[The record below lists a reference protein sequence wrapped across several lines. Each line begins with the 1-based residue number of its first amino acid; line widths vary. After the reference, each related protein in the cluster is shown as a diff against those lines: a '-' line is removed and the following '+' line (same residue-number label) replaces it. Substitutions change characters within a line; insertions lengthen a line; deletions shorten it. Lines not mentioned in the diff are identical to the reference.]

1 MGMRSVVIVLACA
14 MAWGMPPA
22 VAQSA
27 TEVNET
33 LDTLFGEHERPET
46 FFTELQQAVTNDDA
60 DALAQMVAY
69 PISVTIDG
77 ESVEIAGESEFVTDF
92 DQIFTSDVKDAV
104 TSQSYETL
112 FANWQGVMIGDGE
125 VWFSIVD
132 DAPRITAINN

>member
-1 MGMRSVVIVLACA
+1 MRSVVIVLACA

>member
-33 LDTLFGEHERPET
+33 LDTLFGEHERLET

>member
-1 MGMRSVVIVLACA
+1 MRSVVIVLACA
-14 MAWGMPPA
+14 MAWGVPQA

-33 LDTLFGEHERPET
+33 LDSLFGEHERLET
-46 FFTELQQAVTNDDA
+46 FFAELQQTVANDDA

-69 PISVTIDG
+69 PIAVTIDG
-77 ESVEIAGESEFVTDF
+77 ESVEIAGEGEFISEF

-104 TSQSYETL
+104 MSQSYETL

-132 DAPRITAINN
+132 DAPKITAINI

>member
-1 MGMRSVVIVLACA
+1 MGLRSAVIILACA
-14 MAWGMPPA
+14 FAWGTPPA
-22 VAQSA
+22 VAQSV
-27 TEVNET
+27 TEMNET
-33 LDTLFGEHERPET
+33 LDSLFGEHERFET

>member
-33 LDTLFGEHERPET
+33 LDTLFGEHERPKT

>member
-33 LDTLFGEHERPET
+33 LDTLFGEHERLET

-77 ESVEIAGESEFVTDF
+77 ESVDIAGESEFVTDF

>member
-1 MGMRSVVIVLACA
+1 MRSVVIVLACA
-14 MAWGMPPA
+14 MAWGVPQA

-33 LDTLFGEHERPET
+33 LDSLFGEHERLET
-46 FFTELQQAVTNDDA
+46 FFTELQQTVANDDA

-69 PISVTIDG
+69 PIAVTIDG
-77 ESVEIAGESEFVTDF
+77 ESVEIAGEGEFISEF

-104 TSQSYETL
+104 MSQSYETL

-132 DAPRITAINN
+132 DAPKITAINN